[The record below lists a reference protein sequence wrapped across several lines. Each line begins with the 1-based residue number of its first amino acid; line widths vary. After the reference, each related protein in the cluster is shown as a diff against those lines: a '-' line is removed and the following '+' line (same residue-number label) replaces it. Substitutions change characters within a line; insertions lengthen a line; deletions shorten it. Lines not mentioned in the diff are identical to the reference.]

1 MHLTTF
7 CCKFYTSS
15 FPDVISDSTEVK
27 GILNVLSGLKWE
39 DDLLDTS
46 SQYFKTTSFIVAN
59 EVDLPVVTF
68 QFL

>member
-7 CCKFYTSS
+7 FCKFYALS
-15 FPDVISDSTEVK
+15 FPDVISDTTEVK